1 MTRRMLAGSLMA
13 GTLCLLAATA
23 SAQQSA
29 PAANPSTPAPAAAP
43 TAATPAGQPAALPP
57 GSPLIG
63 RPENNAAAAK
73 LAPVPAPPLAAA
85 VDKIPLDKLKAPKGF
100 NLELYASGMPNA
112 RSLAL
117 SDKGTVF
124 VGSRLQDKVYAIT
137 TDKDGKRKVHVL
149 ASGLY
154 RPNGVA
160 FKDGTLYIAE
170 LSQISKIDHVDD
182 KLDASPKPTVIYGDL
197 PKDEAH
203 GWKFLAIGPD
213 NKLYFEVG
221 QPGNNVLHDKDHGQL
236 RRINLDGS
244 GAEVIAVGI
253 RNTVGFDWN
262 PKNKD
267 LYFTDNG
274 RDWLSEDLPN
284 DKLNRITK
292 VGQDFGEPYCHQ
304 GNIPDIEFGWG
315 HSCSEFVPPV
325 ALLGPHAAA
334 LGMRFYTGTMFPAE
348 YRDQIFIARHGSWNR
363 TNKFGGD
370 IAVAKLNKDGSVKSV
385 EPFITGFLQNNN
397 YVGRPV
403 DVMNMPDGSML
414 ISDDWNGAVYRLSYG
429 PSKKV
434 AGR

>member
-1 MTRRMLAGSLMA
+1 MTRRVSAGPLLA
-13 GTLCLLAATA
+13 GTLCLFAAAA
-23 SAQQSA
+23 SAQQVAPPQASAPSA
-29 PAANPSTPAPAAAP
+29 PAAAPAATPAPAA
-43 TAATPAGQPAALPP
+43 TALPP

-63 RPENNAAAAK
+63 RPDNNPAAAK
-73 LAPVPAPPLAAA
+73 LAPVPAPPIATAL
-85 VDKIPLDKLKAPKGF
+85 DKLPLDKLKAPKGF
-100 NLELYASGMPNA
+100 NIEVYASGMPNA
-112 RSLAL
+112 RSMAL
-117 SDKGTVF
+117 SEKGTVY

-137 TDKDGKRKVHVL
+137 NKDGKRQVHVL
-149 ASGLY
+149 VSGLY

-160 FKDGTLYIAE
+160 YKNGTLYIAE
-170 LSQISKIDHVDD
+170 LSQISKIDNVEDQID
-182 KLDASPKPTVIYGDL
+182 KSPKPVVIYNDL

-221 QPGNNVLHDKDHGQL
+221 QPGNNVLHDANHGQL

-244 GAEVIAVGI
+244 GAEKIAFGI

-262 PKNKD
+262 PKNHE

-274 RDWLSEDLPN
+274 RDWMSEDLPN
-284 DKLNRITK
+284 DELNRITK
-292 VGQDFGEPYCHQ
+292 LGEDFGAPYCYQ
-304 GNIPDIEFGWG
+304 GNVADPEFGWG

-325 ALLGPHAAA
+325 ALMGPHAAA

-348 YRDQIFIARHGSWNR
+348 YRDQIFVARHGSWNK
-363 TNKFGGD
+363 TKKFGGD
-370 IAVAKLNKDGSVKSV
+370 IALVKLNKDGSVKSV
-385 EPFITGFLQNNN
+385 EPFITGFLQPDNN

-414 ISDDWNGAVYRLSYG
+414 ISDDWNGAVWRVTYG

>member
-1 MTRRMLAGSLMA
+1 MTMRLLAGPLLA
-13 GTLCLLAATA
+13 GTVGLWAATV
-23 SAQQSA
+23 SAQQSNEPAQA
-29 PAANPSTPAPAAAP
+29 PAATPPAASSAS
-43 TAATPAGQPAALPP
+43 GPAALPP

-63 RPENNAAAAK
+63 RPEGNAAAMK
-73 LAPVPAPPLAAA
+73 LAPVPSPPLATAA
-85 VDKIPLDKLKAPKGF
+85 DKLPVNDLKAPNGF
-100 NLELYASGMPNA
+100 KIEVYASGMPNA

-137 TDKDGKRKVHVL
+137 NKDGKRQVHVL
-149 ASGLY
+149 VSGLY

-160 FKDGTLYIAE
+160 YKNGTLYIAE
-170 LSQISKIDHVDD
+170 LSQISKIDNVDD
-182 KLDASPKPTVIYGDL
+182 QIDKNPKPVVIYNNL

-236 RRINLDGS
+236 RRMNLDGS
-244 GAEVIAVGI
+244 GAEVIAYGI

-274 RDWLSEDLPN
+274 RDWFSEDLPN

-292 VGQDFGEPYCHQ
+292 IGEDFGEPYCHQ

-315 HSCSEFVPPV
+315 HNCSDYVPPV
-325 ALLGPHAAA
+325 ALMGPHAAA
-334 LGMRFYTGTMFPAE
+334 LGLRFYTGTMFPAE
-348 YRDQIFIARHGSWNR
+348 YRDQIIVARHGSWNR
-363 TNKFGGD
+363 TKKFGGD
-370 IAVAKLNKDGSVKSV
+370 IALVKLNKDGSVKSV
-385 EPFITGFLQNNN
+385 EPFITGFLQDNN

-414 ISDDWNGAVYRLSYG
+414 ISDDWNGAVFRVTYG
-429 PSKKV
+429 PPKKV
-434 AGR
+434 AGQ